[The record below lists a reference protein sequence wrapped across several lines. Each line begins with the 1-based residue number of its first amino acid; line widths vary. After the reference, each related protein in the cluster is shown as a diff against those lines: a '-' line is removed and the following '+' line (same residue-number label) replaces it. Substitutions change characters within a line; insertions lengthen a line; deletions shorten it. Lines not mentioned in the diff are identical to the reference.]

1 MKKQYLIFAL
11 KVSLV
16 FVGLIWFVYV
26 IDLIIPYDFSYAGI
40 KPRSLSGLKGIVLS
54 PFIHASLIH
63 IISNTL
69 PLFVLLFILF
79 LFYKRWSWL
88 IIFLSIIFTGIAVWL
103 VARSNFHVGAS
114 GLIYALA
121 AFLVTT
127 GIYLRS
133 VKAILISVF
142 VIIAYG
148 GLIWGV
154 MPSRPWVSWESHL
167 FGAVAGVLIAFL
179 LHKTIRKRREEE
191 KESKLSKE

>member
-167 FGAVAGVLIAFL
+167 FGTVAGVLIAFL